1 MNKEQNTSVD
11 SQEEG
16 MTILPPDPTLR
27 GKLEEIARLE
37 REHGIV
43 GVSILP
49 KEGQGPILT
58 RDVADHVIAVIKE
71 GVEVMKNRDQ
81 IPTAEEACNP
91 LFTRRG

>member
-1 MNKEQNTSVD
+1 MNKEQKNSAVD
-11 SQEEG
+11 PQEE
-16 MTILPPDPTLR
+16 MKTLPPDPTLR

-49 KEGQGPILT
+49 QEGQGPILA

-71 GVEVMKNRDQ
+71 GVEVMKNPDK
-81 IPTAEEACNP
+81 IPVAASRPNP